1 MTVGGGPMIR
11 MLLLGLLMA
20 SLSGCADARRE
31 VRVNNAPVSDTP
43 GILRGML
50 QQAGPAFSAGFVR

>member
-1 MTVGGGPMIR
+1 MIR

-20 SLSGCADARRE
+20 SLSGCAGARRE

-50 QQAGPAFSAGFVR
+50 QQMGPAFSAGFVR